1 MNREDF
7 EPFMID
13 KSFDKFIHIL
23 SKDGTFSGNEC
34 LVAFQISLN
43 MKLISYHNFEH
54 YSSVRK
60 LDDDTPEFENNRQ
73 LIITNEYDI
82 DYIQS

>member
-34 LVAFQISLN
+34 LVAFSRHFYAKIGIHQVSNFIRK
-43 MKLISYHNFEH
+43 KLKKNEQWTNI
-54 YSSVRK
+54 VR
-60 LDDDTPEFENNRQ
+60 EF
-73 LIITNEYDI
+73 
-82 DYIQS
+82 